1 MNTIV
6 EKVDKYFS
14 ITERGSSIRKEII
27 GGVTAFLSMSFI
39 IFVNPSVLGDAGM
52 NPSAVF
58 ASTLL
63 GASIATLIMGVFAKF
78 PLGLASCMSMN
89 AFFAYSVVNDSGFS
103 WQEALACVL
112 LSSILFIGLSASG
125 MRQKFLKAMPKQ
137 LKSAGSVGLGLYIFF
152 MGLRNSEII
161 VIDQVQIV
169 KLGSFTN
176 PNVIIA
182 ATGII
187 ALVVLLVRKSKY
199 AVVYSMMWALIMGV
213 GISILNSNGILN
225 IDAETASRLPY
236 VNLSNLQLPHVPIMA
251 MIDETLFV
259 AVENIPKVLSVSGIG
274 VILTFTF
281 LDFLGTTETLT
292 AASSELEH
300 FDIKTDNKGIYMVDA
315 IGTFFGSLL
324 GTSNITTYTESVS
337 GVVAGARTG
346 LAAVVVAI
354 LFLLSF
360 FLYPFL
366 SLFTTP
372 ITAPALIAIGIFM
385 FKNVA
390 DINWKA
396 DFEVTIPA
404 FFTIA
409 LMPMTGS
416 IALGLTFGFIFHT
429 LLMLVAGRRKE
440 VHPYLYFLN
449 AISLLYIAT
458 KAF

>member
-1 MNTIV
+1 MSV
-6 EKVDKYFS
+6 FFEKLDNYFS
-14 ITERGSSIRKEII
+14 ITERGSSIRKEVV

-39 IFVNPSVLGDAGM
+39 IFVNPNVLGDAGM

-58 ASTLL
+58 ASTII
-63 GASIATLIMGVFAKF
+63 GAAIATLIMGVVAKF

-89 AFFAYSVVNDSGFS
+89 AFFAYSVVADSGFT

-112 LSSILFIGLSASG
+112 LSSILFIALSASG
-125 MRQKFLKAMPKQ
+125 MRQKFLKAMPKT
-137 LKSAGSVGLGLYIFF
+137 LKSAGSVGLGLFIFF
-152 MGLRNSEII
+152 MGLRNAEII
-161 VIDQVQIV
+161 VIDEQQIV
-169 KLGSFTN
+169 KMGNFTN
-176 PNVIIA
+176 PSVIIA
-182 ATGII
+182 ATGIV

-199 AVVYSMMWALIMGV
+199 AVVYSMFWALLMGLA
-213 GISILNSNGILN
+213 ISLLNYTELLN
-225 IDAETASRLPY
+225 LSESSLSKLPY
-236 VNLSNLQLPHVPIMA
+236 IDLKEIELPHVPIKA
-251 MIDETLFV
+251 MINETLFV
-259 AVENIPKVLSVSGIG
+259 SIYNIPKVLTVSGLG

-300 FDIKTDNKGIYMVDA
+300 FDIKTDNKEIYMVDA
-315 IGTFFGSLL
+315 VGTFFGSLL

-337 GVVAGARTG
+337 GVVSGARTG
-346 LAAVVVAI
+346 LTSVVIAL

-366 SLFTTP
+366 TLFTSS

-390 DINWKA
+390 DIDWKA
-396 DFEVTIPA
+396 GFEVTIPA

-429 LLMLVAGRRKE
+429 LLMFVAGRLKE
-440 VHPYLYFLN
+440 VHPYLHFLN
-449 AISLLYIAT
+449 AISLLYIVS
-458 KAF
+458 KCF